1 MKVRRFVSL
10 SWNKTTA
17 GWIALCMLGLSA
29 LTLARAALAGTARV
43 DGAGVGLHQLWLGL
57 LWLCFAAA
65 AMRLYLAAVEDG
77 PDLRQVLWAA
87 ILIHAAA
94 ALALP
99 YSSNDIFSNLA
110 YGRMLR
116 LGINPYLAGPSALPA
131 GDPFL
136 AMVGPR
142 WLATPSAYGP
152 VNLALNW
159 LSGRADSVAASMA
172 IYKLGAFAT
181 SIGTVL
187 AGYAICRRHLEGSAA
202 RGAFAFLALNPL
214 LVYEVSGQAHNDGVM
229 VLGLMLF
236 VWAALAEC
244 ELLAVACLALALYA
258 KFAVAP
264 VLGLYLVFLFRR
276 SPLKA
281 AAAAALVAYVGAV
294 LFLPFWHGIATLA
307 GPLTTISG
315 DVTRVSR
322 SYTDLLCSLGE
333 LCGGEAGRLWAY
345 RLCWGV
351 GTAFLLIL
359 AGRAITRVRSVESVL
374 RESLV
379 YLLCYG
385 LIAAPW
391 YLSWYETWLL
401 PLALVDRDVRLRRLV
416 AIYTALSVVQWCTSS
431 AVVQGLVI
439 NTVVLTLAYRWWFKP
454 AAAPG
459 LPVVEAA
466 HEMPAV
472 GQLEEA

>member
-1 MKVRRFVSL
+1 LKLRGFISL
-10 SWNKTTA
+10 SRNKTTP

-29 LTLARAALAGTARV
+29 LTLARATLAGTARV

-77 PDLRQVLWAA
+77 PDLRHVLWAA

-142 WLATPSAYGP
+142 WLDTPSAYGP

-159 LSGRADSVAASMA
+159 LAGRADSVAASMVV
-172 IYKLGAFAT
+172 YKLGAFAT

-236 VWAALAEC
+236 VWAALAER
-244 ELLAVACLALALYA
+244 ELLAAACLALALYA

-264 VLGLYLVFLFRR
+264 VFGLYLVFLFRR

-281 AAAAALVAYVGAV
+281 AAAAALVAGLGAV
-294 LFLPFWHGIATLA
+294 LFLPFWHGMATLA

-322 SYTDLLCSLGE
+322 SYTDLLCSIGE
-333 LCGGEAGRLWAY
+333 LCGGERGRLWAY
-345 RLCWGV
+345 RLCWAL

-439 NTVVLTLAYRWWFKP
+439 NTVVLTLAYRWFKP
-454 AAAPG
+454 AAAAALPVAEAADELPG
-459 LPVVEAA
+459 L
-466 HEMPAV
+466 